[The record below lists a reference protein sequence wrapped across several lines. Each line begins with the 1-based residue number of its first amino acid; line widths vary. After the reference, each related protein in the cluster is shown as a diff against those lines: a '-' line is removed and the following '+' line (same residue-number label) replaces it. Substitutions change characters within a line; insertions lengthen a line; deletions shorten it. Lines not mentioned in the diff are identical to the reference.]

1 MPTPRAR
8 PLTPVFSNIFSCA
21 RPDLALELELPGSFR
36 APEGGV
42 RAPEA
47 TPNPK
52 VLQLMPKRT
61 WQPNRL
67 KRKRTH
73 GFLKSVKP
81 LSLAPPSLRTP
92 CGPLRAVCC
101 SFPQAHE
108 DRLGPQDPWPP
119 SQKGPLAS
127 RRHLSPEP
135 VVRVAVAR
143 GLATRALGISAHL
156 LKTTA
161 SRHLARTHG
170 RRAGATRQLDTSP
183 SAGGARVCESRCVC
197 VCCASRVSRGVR
209 CCDSVCS
216 GLGAPAV

>member
-1 MPTPRAR
+1 MPTRRAR
-8 PLTPVFSNIFSCA
+8 PLTPVFSNIFSCV

-81 LSLAPPSLRTP
+81 LSLAPLPRPSVP
-92 CGPLRAVCC
+92 PHPLRPAE
-101 SFPQAHE
+101 S
-108 DRLGPQDPWPP
+108 RL
-119 SQKGPLAS
+119 LL
-127 RRHLSPEP
+127 LS
-135 VVRVAVAR
+135 
-143 GLATRALGISAHL
+143 
-156 LKTTA
+156 
-161 SRHLARTHG
+161 
-170 RRAGATRQLDTSP
+170 AGA
-183 SAGGARVCESRCVC
+183 
-197 VCCASRVSRGVR
+197 
-209 CCDSVCS
+209 
-216 GLGAPAV
+216 